1 MKKQKTTTSSM
12 AKRTWQK
19 LLKNKLA
26 MLGLIVFVVFV
37 LASLGAPILT
47 SFDPNK
53 INLANISRSPSW
65 THILGTDRLGR
76 DVFSRILYGGRISIF
91 IGVVSALS
99 GTMIGVVFG
108 SVAGYFGG
116 KIDTLLVRI
125 SEIFLTFPQMILILV
140 MVSFLGPGISNL
152 IIIFSVTGW
161 MTTFR
166 MVRNEFLSLKEETYV
181 EVSRAFGI
189 SDTSIMFKQILPNT
203 MSPIVVA
210 MTINIANFI
219 LQEAGLSFIGL
230 GVPSTL
236 PTWGNIINAAKSVE
250 VIRNFWWLWLSPGLV
265 ISVFVLAVNFLG
277 DGLRDVL
284 DPKQ

>member
-1 MKKQKTTTSSM
+1 
-12 AKRTWQK
+12 
-19 LLKNKLA
+19 
-26 MLGLIVFVVFV
+26 
-37 LASLGAPILT
+37 
-47 SFDPNK
+47 
-53 INLANISRSPSW
+53 
-65 THILGTDRLGR
+65 
-76 DVFSRILYGGRISIF
+76 
-91 IGVVSALS
+91 
-99 GTMIGVVFG
+99 
-108 SVAGYFGG
+108 
-116 KIDTLLVRI
+116 
-125 SEIFLTFPQMILILV
+125 
-140 MVSFLGPGISNL
+140 
-152 IIIFSVTGW
+152 
-161 MTTFR
+161 
-166 MVRNEFLSLKEETYV
+166 V